1 MEKLGY
7 LLGAILVVVVFSI
20 FMAFPIMWLWNYA
33 LVPAIDGVNSINVL
47 QALCLMF
54 LSSILFKTTF
64 IKYKNG

>member
-54 LSSILFKTTF
+54 LSSILFKTQVNNN
-64 IKYKNG
+64 KND

>member
-7 LLGAILVVVVFSI
+7 LLGAILVLVIFSI

-33 LVPAIDGVNSINVL
+33 LVPAIDGVNSINVF

-54 LSSILFKTTF
+54 LSSILFKTR
-64 IKYKNG
+64 INNNKNG

>member
-54 LSSILFKTTF
+54 LSSILFKTKVS
-64 IKYKNG
+64 KYKNG

>member
-7 LLGAILVVVVFSI
+7 LLGAILVLVIFSI

-33 LVPAIDGVNSINVL
+33 LVPAVDGVNSINVF

-54 LSSILFKTTF
+54 LSSILFKTQ
-64 IKYKNG
+64 INNNKNG

>member
-7 LLGAILVVVVFSI
+7 LLGAILVLVIFSI

-33 LVPAIDGVNSINVL
+33 LVPAVDGVNSINVF

-54 LSSILFKTTF
+54 LSSILFKTR
-64 IKYKNG
+64 INNNKNG